1 MCAVPQEPNF
11 LWGSCGALAG
21 LLWADP
27 IVATFWARFITNLR
41 VVQGIDRSELSAMLL
56 KVRIK
61 IKVIH
66 VSVISAS
73 GIYARAISEL
83 SATEAPRE
91 RRLSRGRCLPGLN
104 SVFSASFAAV
114 ASMVISLV
122 SATVQAQS
130 LSGAGAGF
138 ESALSPANS
147 QSANFLGQVFPN
159 VEGSASFRI
168 GPSSIL
174 NGAVPALSIARNVEE
189 TGFEGAV
196 VEDALNFNL
205 GVAVEPIDGLNVS
218 ADAWR
223 LEVNETSAQ
232 ASMGRD
238 WQPGASQ
245 LYIQDSTINEFNVD
259 NALVGSQLETNGFDL
274 SASYVWDTS
283 RFGQFTLS
291 TKSTY
296 VQDFE
301 NAGGLL
307 ELGSDELGAIDERL
321 VSPELQSSMMLSWQF
336 GNHTASAITNYFDSF
351 KDISEL
357 DLDEINDL
365 VDNITT
371 FDLQYGYSVK
381 AGAKDRAII
390 SFGIRN
396 LFDEK
401 TAQILNSSTRLL
413 DQNGRVAYGSIK
425 YQF

>member
-1 MCAVPQEPNF
+1 M
-11 LWGSCGALAG
+11 
-21 LLWADP
+21 
-27 IVATFWARFITNLR
+27 
-41 VVQGIDRSELSAMLL
+41 SAMLL
-56 KVRIK
+56 KVRNQ
-61 IKVIH
+61 IKVTH

-73 GIYARAISEL
+73 GIYARALSEL
-83 SATEAPRE
+83 SATEAPRA
-91 RRLSRGRCLPGLN
+91 RRLSRARLLPGLN

-114 ASMVISLV
+114 ASMAISLV

-130 LSGAGAGF
+130 LGGAGAGF
-138 ESALSPANS
+138 ESALAPANS

-238 WQPGASQ
+238 WQPGTSQ

-259 NALVGSQLETNGFDL
+259 NPLVGSQLETNGFDL